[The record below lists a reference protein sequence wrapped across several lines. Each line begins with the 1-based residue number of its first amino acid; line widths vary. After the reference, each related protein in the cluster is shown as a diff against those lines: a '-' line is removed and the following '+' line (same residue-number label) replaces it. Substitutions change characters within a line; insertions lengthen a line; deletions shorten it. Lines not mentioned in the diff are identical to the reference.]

1 MVVHTISL
9 LGKRNENE
17 DEHFYY
23 ENLDG
28 RKNGNNINFYGV
40 YDGHGG
46 DKISK
51 YLKNHLSSYFIKN
64 KIDFTKQNKLKKY
77 IKDVYNLIQ
86 KKLDIES
93 RNFYYTIGSTALVS
107 LITKVNNT
115 NRLYLLNL
123 GDCRAVLC
131 NKNNMAVQLTKDH
144 KPNTFEE
151 KIRIEKLGGKV
162 YFDGFDYRVGNLSV
176 SRSFGDIDSKP
187 FISHIPDIYKYRLG
201 NLDKFIV
208 MGCDGL
214 WDELSNQEVVDFVLS
229 NINGKLKNQSKMV
242 ENNIAKK
249 LGDHA
254 IHKGSTDNV
263 SIIIKF
269 F

>member
-93 RNFYYTIGSTALVS
+93 RNFSYTIGSTALVS

-131 NKNNMAVQLTKDH
+131 KKNNMAVQLTKDH
-144 KPNTFEE
+144 KQNTFEE
-151 KIRIEKLGGKV
+151 KTRIEQLGGKV
-162 YFDGFDYRVGNLSV
+162 YFDGYDHRVGNLSV

-187 FISHIPDIYKYRLG
+187 FVSHIPDVYKCRL
-201 NLDKFIV
+201 NNSDKFMV
-208 MGCDGL
+208 LGCDGL
-214 WDELSNQEVVDFVLS
+214 WDELSNQEVVDFVLG
-229 NINGKLKNQSKMV
+229 NMTGKLKNEGKMTD
-242 ENNIAKK
+242 NNIAKK
-249 LGDHA
+249 LGEYA
-254 IHKGSTDNV
+254 IQKGSTDNV